1 MEDISRYIVNLLEQG
16 DHQIQELEDFVLDAA
31 QDLKRSQ
38 EKLLHHQKYYHNIFS
53 LYQSP
58 LPSADD
64 YAYDYLISLFTDN
77 PKPKPQSF
85 DKYHLDTPPTYWL
98 RERWSVPFIELPRQ
112 EQVRLIREYTSEQRQ
127 ETLDWNLKQQS
138 KSLKEI
144 QKHRAILD
152 KWKTKLLQLRSA
164 RKRAAEQFMSQ

>member
-1 MEDISRYIVNLLEQG
+1 MPPSYINTACLP
-16 DHQIQELEDFVLDAA
+16 IDAQQFQVA
-31 QDLKRSQ
+31 VRQLSQKNVRSP
-38 EKLLHHQKYYHNIFS
+38 KYSILHQKYYHNIFS

-64 YAYDYLISLFTDN
+64 YAYDYLISRFTDN

-152 KWKTKLLQLRSA
+152 KWKTKLHKLRSA
-164 RKRAAEQFMSQ
+164 RKRAADQFMSQ